1 MLADALALIVDA
13 DAPWRVRASVTLS
26 DAFQAAA
33 LSGVSASLQSMEFSR
48 VYPMTIALHGDAP
61 TMLVVRERNG
71 PAAVAG
77 GTARQIDDSVF
88 EVVVPRSESV
98 ISFVLVL
105 SAGDA
110 EIALPIAAGNVAAI
124 QSLGWGPAAAGA
136 RTEVRVRGQQLAEAL
151 RQLAPTRRS

>member
-1 MLADALALIVDA
+1 MITHALSFLVDA
-13 DAPWRVRASVTLS
+13 DAPWRARASVTLS

-33 LSGVSASLQSMEFSR
+33 LSGVSASLQSTEVSLVHPETIEF
-48 VYPMTIALHGDAP
+48 HGDAP
-61 TMLVVRERNG
+61 TMLVVRELHG
-71 PAAVAG
+71 QAAVAG

-88 EVVVPRSESV
+88 EVVVPRSKSV

-110 EIALPIAAGNVAAI
+110 EIELPIAAGNVAAI
-124 QSLGWGPAAAGA
+124 QILGWGLAAAGA
-136 RTEVRVRGQQLAEAL
+136 RTEVSVGGQQLAEAL